1 MQPETGTILLA
12 HGGGGLLAREL
23 IQAEIVGRFGDGPLR
38 GLPDA
43 ARLPASDG
51 ALLFTTD
58 SFVVSPLVFPGGDI
72 GTLAVCGTVNDLA
85 VAGARP
91 RWLSLGLVLEEG
103 LERAL
108 LGRILDS
115 VRNQAEACG
124 VRVVTGDTK
133 VVPHGL
139 CDGMYINTAGIGNA
153 LQGLEPDAARVREG
167 DSVLLSGTL
176 GDHGMA
182 VLACREGIAVEG
194 PRSDCG
200 PVHRLTAALAPLGPA
215 VRFLRDPTRGGV
227 AGVLHDLADA
237 RPVGIDLDEAALP
250 VAPAT
255 QAVAE
260 LLGIDLLGAACEGRV
275 LAVLAPDAADAALR
289 AWTALPE
296 GAGAVRIGRVTG
308 EAGRVALRTV
318 AGGRR
323 RIDAPRGEQ
332 LPRIC

>member
-1 MQPETGTILLA
+1 MQPETQTILLA
-12 HGGGGLLAREL
+12 HGGGGRLSHEL
-23 IQAEIVGRFGDGPLR
+23 IQAEVVSRFGDGPLR

-43 ARLPASDG
+43 ARLPASDDP
-51 ALLFTTD
+51 LLFTTD
-58 SFVVSPLVFPGGDI
+58 SFVVSPLCFPGGDI

-91 RWLSLGLVLEEG
+91 RWISLALVLEEG
-103 LERAL
+103 LDLGL
-108 LGRILDS
+108 LRRVLDS
-115 VRNQAEACG
+115 VRDQAAACG
-124 VRVVTGDTK
+124 VVVATGDTK

-139 CDGMYINTAGIGNA
+139 CDGMYINTAGIGTA
-153 LQGLEPDAARVREG
+153 LAGLQPDAGRIRDG
-167 DSVLLSGTL
+167 DAVLLSGPM

-200 PVHRLTAALAPLGPA
+200 PVHRLTAALAPLGSA

-237 RPVGIDLDEAALP
+237 RPAGIELDEAALP
-250 VAPAT
+250 VSPPAR
-255 QAVAE
+255 AVSE

-275 LAVLAPDAADAALR
+275 LAVLAPDAANAALR

-296 GAGAVRIGRVTG
+296 GVGAARIGRVTA
-308 EAGRVALRTV
+308 EAGRVVLRTV